1 MIRAIWDRV
10 YAKFWQFCYDV
21 AIDQELA
28 ALVKFSARILR
39 RLM

>member
-21 AIDQELA
+21 AIDQEFA
-28 ALVKFSARILR
+28 ALVRLSARMLHR
-39 RLM
+39 HM